1 MKVSSIEEAIDAIR
15 RGRMVILV
23 DDEDRENEG
32 DLVLA
37 AEKVTTET
45 IHFMAEHARGLICL
59 TLSPELMDRLGLSP
73 MVTTNEAPL
82 GTAFTNSIDASHLG
96 PHEGVSSRGRAET
109 IREAIRDDLTPDMIQ
124 SPGYVM
130 PLRARSGGVLVRTG
144 QTEGSVD
151 LARLAGLKPA
161 GVICEIMNPD
171 GTMARLPELLE
182 FGEEHKMPVVTVADL
197 IEYRMQKESFVQ
209 PTASAHLPTSYGDFE
224 CITYGSE
231 LDESTHVVLKLGNIH
246 EVESPLV
253 RVHRSDLLSD
263 VFLIS
268 NGGDRKLDQ
277 AMRRVAEEGVGV
289 ILYLRGDAEQA
300 SMAEDLMKY
309 LEDPAVMDGG
319 GMTME
324 FRDYGLGAQILAH
337 LGLQKMRVLTNNPMP
352 FKGLKGFG
360 IEITEWIPFEQ
371 EDGTS

>member
-1 MKVSSIEEAIDAIR
+1 MKVSSIEEAIDTIR

-37 AEKVTTET
+37 AEKVTPET

-59 TLSPELMDRLGLSP
+59 TLSPELMDRLTLKP

-82 GTAFTNSIDASHLG
+82 GTAFTNSIDASHLN

-109 IREAIRDDLTPDMIQ
+109 INTAIREDVCPEMLK

-151 LARLAGLKPA
+151 LARLAGLRPA

-171 GTMARLPELLE
+171 GTMARLPELLV
-182 FGEEHKMPVVTVADL
+182 FGKKHQMPVVTVAAL
-197 IEYRMQKESFVQ
+197 IEYRMQKESFVRCTA
-209 PTASAHLPTSYGDFE
+209 TASLPTEYGTFE
-224 CITYGSE
+224 VLTYQSD
-231 LDESTHVVLKLGNIH
+231 LDDATHVVLRYGNL
-246 EVESPLV
+246 EEGDTPLV
-253 RVHRSDLLSD
+253 RVHRSDLLAD
-263 VFLIS
+263 VFHVAHTS
-268 NGGDRKLDQ
+268 EKKLDR
-277 AMRRVAEEGVGV
+277 AMKQIAKEGKG
-289 ILYLRGDAEQA
+289 ILLYLRGDAKLSSLAQDLLSHVENPA
-300 SMAEDLMKY
+300 SEKGSG
-309 LEDPAVMDGG
+309 PA
-319 GMTME
+319 ME

-337 LGLQKMRVLTNNPMP
+337 QGIQKMRVLTNNPMP

-360 IEITEWIPFEQ
+360 IEITEWVPFA
-371 EDGTS
+371 DGSSS

>member
-1 MKVSSIEEAIDAIR
+1 MKVSSIEEAIDSIR

-59 TLSPELMDRLGLSP
+59 TLSPELMDKLGLSP

-109 IREAIRDDLTPDMIQ
+109 IRVAIRDDLTPSMVQ
-124 SPGYVM
+124 TPGYVM

-182 FGEEHKMPVVTVADL
+182 FGKQYKMPVITVADL
-197 IEYRMQKESFVQ
+197 IEYRMQKESFVR
-209 PTASAHLPTSYGDFE
+209 PTASAILPTSYGTFE
-224 CITYGSE
+224 AITYCND
-231 LDESTHVVLKLGNIH
+231 LDESTHMVLRYGKLDEAEN
-246 EVESPLV
+246 PLV

-268 NGGDRKLDQ
+268 NGGERKLDQ
-277 AMRRVAEEGVGV
+277 AMRRVAAEGAGV
-289 ILYLRGDAEQA
+289 ILYLRGDTENA
-300 SMAEDLMKY
+300 SMAEDLVKY
-309 LEDPAVMDGG
+309 LDTPPVPDDA
-319 GMTME
+319 GMTTE

-337 LGLQKMRVLTNNPMP
+337 LGIQKMRVLTNNPMP
-352 FKGLKGFG
+352 FKALKGFG
-360 IEITEWIPFEQ
+360 IEITEWVPFEQ
-371 EDGTS
+371 DTDTT

>member
-1 MKVSSIEEAIDAIR
+1 MKVSTIEEAIDAIR

-59 TLSPELMDRLGLSP
+59 TLSPELMDRLGLAP

-109 IREAIRDDLTPDMIQ
+109 IRTAIRDDLTPDLMQ

-182 FGEEHKMPVVTVADL
+182 FGKQYKMPVVTVADL
-197 IEYRMQKESFVQ
+197 IEYRMQKESFVHS
-209 PTASAHLPTSYGDFE
+209 TASAILPTPYGDFE
-224 CITYGSE
+224 VITYGSD
-231 LDESTHVVLKLGNIH
+231 LDESTHVVLRFGNLS
-246 EVESPLV
+246 ESESPLV

-263 VFLIS
+263 VFLVRD
-268 NGGDRKLDQ
+268 GGEKKLDQ
-277 AMRRVAEEGVGV
+277 AMRRVAAEGAGV

-300 SMAEDLMKY
+300 ALSADLLKHID
-309 LEDPAVMDGG
+309 DPTVMNGG

-337 LGLQKMRVLTNNPMP
+337 LGIQKMRVLTNNPMP

-360 IEITEWIPFEQ
+360 IEITEWVPFEQ
-371 EDGTS
+371 ENRTD